1 MGRITV
7 PFGVKGW
14 VKIHPFTETPASL
27 LAYPKWWIGT
37 DSEWRELQVEKAE
50 VHGESVAAKLAG
62 CDDREAAALY
72 RGRQIAIPREAFPAA
87 GENEFYWADLIGLRV
102 VNEQNE
108 DFGKVV
114 EVFKTGANEVL
125 VVRQTNASNASGPG
139 DKERLIPFLESV
151 VKAVD
156 LAEGVIRVDWGL
168 DY

>member
-14 VKIHPFTETPASL
+14 VKVHPYTQTPESL
-27 LAYPKWWIGT
+27 LAYPRWWIGNET
-37 DSEWRELQVEKAE
+37 DWRELAVDRAE
-50 VHGESVAAKLAG
+50 VHGASVAAKIEG
-62 CDDREAAALY
+62 CEDRDAAALY
-72 RGRQIAIPREAFPAA
+72 RGKHIAIPREAFPAA

-125 VVRQTNASNASGPG
+125 VVRETNASGPG
-139 DKERLIPFLESV
+139 GKERLIPFLESV

-156 LAEGVIRVDWGL
+156 LQGGVIRVDWGL